1 MPFKWTSRKL
11 LYLIFARWD
20 MPARENIIH
29 VKQILKGQWNVP
41 NYFTFSKCF
50 TPFIYHLNVRSNLH
64 VL

>member
-41 NYFTFSKCF
+41 NYFTFGKCF
-50 TPFIYHLNVRSNLH
+50 RPFIYHLNVRSNLH

>member
-1 MPFKWTSRKL
+1 MTFKGTSRKL
-11 LYLIFARWD
+11 LYLLFARLE

-41 NYFTFSKCF
+41 NYFIFTKCF
-50 TPFIYHLNVRSNLH
+50 RPSIYHLNVRSNLH